1 MSYYADAGNYL
12 ETQVFTASRSQLIQL
27 LLERACRDLS
37 QAIELVNHENEYE
50 RVRALP
56 EAVRL
61 VVHAQKIVT
70 ELQACLSIVKGGEIA
85 INLARLY
92 DFMLFK
98 MAEATAQQNLSSLK
112 DVLGMLEE
120 ILDGWKT
127 VVKNEQETTM
137 ISIPSEAGCL
147 VA

>member
-12 ETQVFTASRSQLIQL
+12 ETQVFTASRTQLVQM

-37 QAIELVNHENEYE
+37 QALELVNIENEFE

-56 EAVRL
+56 EAIRL

-98 MAEATAQQNLSSLK
+98 MAEATAQRDFRGLV
-112 DVLGMLEE
+112 DVQAMLEE
-120 ILDGWKT
+120 ILDGWKI
-127 VVKNEQETTM
+127 VVQKEQET
-137 ISIPSEAGCL
+137 ICIPNGEAGCL